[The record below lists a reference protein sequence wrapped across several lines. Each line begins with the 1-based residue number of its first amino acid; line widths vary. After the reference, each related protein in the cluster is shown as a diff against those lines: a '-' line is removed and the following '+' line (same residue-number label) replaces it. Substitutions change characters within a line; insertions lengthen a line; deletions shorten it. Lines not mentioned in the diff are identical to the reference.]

1 MANPARDLE
10 FLFELGSLGPM
21 PRGWRQHLGMECASV
36 LEHTMRV
43 VFLALLIARREGGC
57 DEAKV
62 MKMALLHDLAESR
75 TSDLSYMQKVY
86 VAADEP
92 RAATDLFTGT
102 AWEDFRALHEEYEG
116 RKSREAKIVKD
127 ADNLDIDLELKELA
141 ERGSQL
147 PAKWQHFRQKIRD
160 EKFYMPAA
168 KELWDRV
175 QTADPAA
182 WHLTANKWMKLPNA
196 GR

>member
-1 MANPARDLE
+1 
-10 FLFELGSLGPM
+10 
-21 PRGWRQHLGMECASV
+21 
-36 LEHTMRV
+36 MRV